1 MILKSTDCD
10 AKKFLQLENSDEP
23 DMLKCQNECTNAT
36 TISFSHE
43 SLQKKIDQLASPAA
57 HQLITEA
64 FADFLDKSD
73 TESLTQTNDI
83 NDNGSDGD
91 GKEDEPCTA
100 KMNQQGDFRRWK
112 ADFKAGAYYQKGAK
126 NNDASSIKAFGTN
139 AKPLSMSMP
148 LQGMEG
154 HFQSWRIPLQR
165 SQSQRCQKRYS
176 QFHRGSESC

>member
-1 MILKSTDCD
+1 MNPTCLKGRMSS
-10 AKKFLQLENSDEP
+10 QR
-23 DMLKCQNECTNAT
+23 AT

-57 HQLITEA
+57 HQLINEA
-64 FADFLDKSD
+64 SADSLDESG

-83 NDNGSDGD
+83 DDDGSDGD
-91 GKEDEPCTA
+91 GKEDDPCKA

-112 ADFKAGAYYQKGAK
+112 ADFKAGAYDQKGAR

-139 AKPLSMSMP
+139 AKPLSTSMP
-148 LQGMEG
+148 LQGMKG

-165 SQSQRCQKRYS
+165 SQNQKCQKRYS